1 MDTASLSRVIP
12 RLKKDCKEWQTP
24 VVIHM
29 GKERLRPFQVLVGA
43 LISSRTQ
50 DAVTES
56 AATRLFQKAADP
68 RQMTSFSQK
77 QLEKLI
83 YPVAFYKTKSKVL
96 HELCV
101 DLEERF
107 DGQVPDTLEGLLTLK
122 GVGRKTANLT
132 LTHGFGKLGIC
143 VDAHVHRICNRWGYV
158 KTRTPDGT
166 EQALREKLPK
176 RYWKS
181 LNEILVAFGQNCC
194 RPVSPYCSQCSIAE
208 FCQKVGVVQS
218 R

>member
-1 MDTASLSRVIP
+1 MDTASLSRAIP
-12 RLKKDCKEWQTP
+12 RLKKDCKKWKTP
-24 VVIHM
+24 VVSHM
-29 GKERLRPFQVLVGA
+29 GKEPLRPFQVLVGA

-56 AATRLFQKAADP
+56 AATRLFKKAADP
-68 RQMTSFSQK
+68 RQMTSCSQK

-96 HELCV
+96 HKLCA
-101 DLEERF
+101 DLVERF
-107 DGQVPDTLEGLLTLK
+107 DGGVPDTLEGLLTLK

-132 LTHGFGKLGIC
+132 LTRGFGKMGIC
-143 VDAHVHRICNRWGYV
+143 VDTHVHRICNRWGYV

-194 RPVSPYCSQCSIAE
+194 RPVSPYCSQCKIAHQ
-208 FCQKVGVVQS
+208 CQKVGITQS